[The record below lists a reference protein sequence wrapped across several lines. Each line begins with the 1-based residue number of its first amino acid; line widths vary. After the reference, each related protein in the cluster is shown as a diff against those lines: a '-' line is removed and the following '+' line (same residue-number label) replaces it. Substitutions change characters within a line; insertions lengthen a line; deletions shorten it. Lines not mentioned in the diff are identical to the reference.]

1 MAEPSSNRLA
11 KDENNQEHVMR
22 QVRTQSHLSTF
33 PSTGIIGN
41 FIKSNNETAT

>member
-33 PSTGIIGN
+33 PSTDRTEKD
-41 FIKSNNETAT
+41 IKINTIYC